1 VGSATFEL
9 PRAHELL
16 LGLQEAGSK
25 VHVAAHEIA
34 AHPQRADAWVQRVIY
49 REIEQRA
56 RLRGPAYWEEV
67 LPGLPPATRAD
78 ARIRRMLS
86 RATVASVAAA
96 AGATSAELLPL
107 MTESI
112 AAPIA
117 LPIAVCSVG
126 AEMLYT
132 TVLQIDLAFDLAS
145 IYGVPFA
152 ADDVGEISTMLAA
165 ALGVEL
171 VGEPTRHDKPAAPG
185 ETKSWR
191 VQRQMLRSD
200 FARHLGNTLLG
211 SAIARNVLPVAGI
224 VAGAAWN
231 QIVLRR
237 FAREVHTAVR
247 RRLGIVNAC
256 RGVRLRDLPSARSIL
271 DGAYLI
277 ATADGDIHHQEAL
290 ALATLIDSLNLPDRI
305 AVQDASFTDDE
316 EAWFA
321 HLPALDPGL
330 RPTLLRVLVLV
341 ASATGALGTAERRFL
356 KRVARALPCEIHFDA
371 IERFAA
377 RVRAGEAHADGEPLE
392 LAAHMA

>member
-1 VGSATFEL
+1 VGSAAFEL
-9 PRAHELL
+9 PRIHKLL
-16 LGLQEAGSK
+16 LGLREAGSK
-25 VHVAAHEIA
+25 IHAAAHEIA

-49 REIEQRA
+49 REIEQRG
-56 RLRGPAYWEEV
+56 RSRGPAYWDAV
-67 LPGLPPATRAD
+67 FPDLSPAARAN
-78 ARIRRMLS
+78 ARIRRMLE

-107 MTESI
+107 ITKSI

-117 LPIAVCSVG
+117 LSLAAFSVG

-171 VGEPTRHDKPAAPG
+171 VGEPTRHDKPAPAG
-185 ETKSWR
+185 ATKSWR

-200 FARHLGNTLLG
+200 FARHLGNTLLER
-211 SAIARNVLPVAGI
+211 AIARNLVPVVAI
-224 VAGAAWN
+224 VASAAWN

-256 RGVRLRDLPSARSIL
+256 RCVRLGDLQSARSIL
-271 DGAYLI
+271 DGAHLI
-277 ATADGDIHHQEAL
+277 ATSDGDIDHQEAL

-305 AVQDASFTDDE
+305 AVRDASFSDDE

-321 HLPALDPGL
+321 HLPALDPAL
-330 RPTLLRVLVLV
+330 HPMLMRVLVLV
-341 ASATGALGTAERRFL
+341 ASASGALGTSERRFL
-356 KRVARALPCEIHFDA
+356 KRVASVLGCEISFDA

-377 RVRAGEAHADGEPLE
+377 RVRAGEAHEDGESLE
-392 LAAHMA
+392 LAVQMG

>member
-1 VGSATFEL
+1 MGSATFEL
-9 PRAHELL
+9 PRAHKLL

-25 VHVAAHEIA
+25 IRVAARELA
-34 AHPQRADAWVQRVIY
+34 GNPERADAWVQRVIY

-56 RLRGPAYWEEV
+56 RLRGAAYWDEV
-67 LPGLPPATRAD
+67 LPGMSPAARAD
-78 ARIRRMLS
+78 ARTRRMLA

-107 MTESI
+107 ITESV

-117 LPIAVCSVG
+117 IPLAVFSVG

-152 ADDVGEISTMLAA
+152 GDDVGEISTMLAA

-185 ETKSWR
+185 ETKTWR
-191 VQRQMLRSD
+191 VHRQMLRSD
-200 FARHLGNTLLG
+200 FAKHLGNALLG
-211 SAIARNVLPVAGI
+211 RAIARNVLPVAGI

-231 QIVLRR
+231 QILLRR

-256 RGVRLRDLPSARSIL
+256 RGVRLGDVQSARSIL

-277 ATADGDIHHQEAL
+277 ATADGDIDHQEAL
-290 ALATLIDSLNLPDRI
+290 ALATLIDSLNLPERI

-321 HLPALDPGL
+321 HLPALDPAIH
-330 RPTLLRVLVLV
+330 PILLRVLVLV
-341 ASATGALGTAERRFL
+341 ASASGKLGSAERRFL
-356 KRVARALPCEIHFDA
+356 KRIASVLHCEIHFEA

-377 RVRAGEAHADGEPLE
+377 RVRAGEAHEDGEPLE
-392 LAAHMA
+392 LAVRMG